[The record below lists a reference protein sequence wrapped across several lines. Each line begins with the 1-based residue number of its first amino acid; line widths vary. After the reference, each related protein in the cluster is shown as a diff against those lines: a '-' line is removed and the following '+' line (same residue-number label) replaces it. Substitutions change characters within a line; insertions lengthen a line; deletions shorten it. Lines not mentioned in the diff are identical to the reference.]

1 MGTYHF
7 AWRVVEDNLPQ
18 LLRGLV
24 ITLEISAVGMIFAL
38 LFGLILATMRM
49 SQYKAISSVSY
60 SITQVSRSIPLF
72 VLLFWVYYGLSLKFG
87 IKFSEFQA
95 GAIALGITGGA
106 YMAEIFRGGI
116 NAVDFGQHEAAL
128 AIGLTPFNASRLVVL
143 PQAIKIVIPQ
153 AVNVYVGL
161 LKGATIVSVIGV
173 ADMIYVAQYVSLQT
187 FRPFELYTFA
197 GLVFISLTLSIAGFA
212 WLLEKKLSNGRV
224 HD

>member
-1 MGTYHF
+1 MGTYNF
-7 AWRVVEDNLPQ
+7 SWRVVQDNLPQ
-18 LLRGLV
+18 LLHGLV
-24 ITLEISAVGMIFAL
+24 ITLQISAVGMFLAI
-38 LFGLILATMRM
+38 LFGLFLATMRL
-49 SQYKAISSVSY
+49 SQYKAMRTISYAV
-60 SITQVSRSIPLF
+60 TQVSRSIPLF

-106 YMAEIFRGGI
+106 YMAEILRGGI
-116 NAVDFGQHEAAL
+116 IAVDPGQQEAAL
-128 AIGLTPFNASRLVVL
+128 AIGLTRFRASQLVVL
-143 PQAIKIVIPQ
+143 PQAIRIVIPQ

-187 FRPFELYTFA
+187 FRPFELYSFA
-197 GLVFISLTLSIAGFA
+197 GIVFISLTLSIAGFA

-224 HD
+224 ND